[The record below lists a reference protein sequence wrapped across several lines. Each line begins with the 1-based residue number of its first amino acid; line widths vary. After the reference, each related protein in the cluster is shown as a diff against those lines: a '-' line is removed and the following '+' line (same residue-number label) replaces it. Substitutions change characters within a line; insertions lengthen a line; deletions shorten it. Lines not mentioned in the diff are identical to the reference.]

1 MAKEIRVRCETSK
14 TLPWKD
20 LVDFQGTLKILS
32 QTNFEKLKNSIL
44 KLGFSFPVFVWKY
57 RNKYH
62 VIDGH
67 QRLKVLEA
75 LENEGYSV
83 PETVPVVEV
92 EARTKKEAKQKL
104 LAVLSQFGEVTVPGL
119 EDFLSDLEVDL
130 SSLQEMVSLP
140 DIDLVD
146 FGEVA
151 TATEAPPVITS
162 SLLIEYLPNEREA
175 VERFIGREIPDDGR
189 LNFSEINS

>member
-83 PETVPVVEV
+83 PGTVPVVEV